1 MDILGILNFVLSVVI
16 GLLILVIL
24 VVLHELGHAL
34 VARRNGV
41 VVEEFGVGFP
51 PKAKSWKLKQSF
63 LGKNV
68 TYSLNW
74 LPLGGFVKLQGEN
87 DAANKKGDY
96 GAANLWVKT
105 KILLAGV
112 AINWI
117 TAAVLLSILAL
128 FGLPKIIPN
137 QFQIASDT
145 TVQRQPVLVGSLSEG
160 SPAEVAG
167 LREGDELVRFASV
180 TLDDPSQLST
190 LSKDYHGQTVDIVV
204 VREGIGATVP
214 VTLRADNSDG
224 KGYLGVVA
232 SQTQRTTYRSTW
244 SAPIVGIAL
253 TGQFTTYTLS
263 SLGDM
268 AVQFASGVVNKLSF
282 NSENRETGSKQ
293 LEAVSENVGGPV
305 AILGT
310 LFPSARADGIASLVL
325 VSALVSLTLAVMNI
339 LPIPALDG
347 GRWFVTMLYR
357 VILRKPLTKEKEE
370 KIHGTGFMIL
380 LGLIVLI
387 TIADIGKLAG

>member
-1 MDILGILNFVLSVVI
+1 MDLLGILNFILSVAI
-16 GLLILVIL
+16 GLLILVVL

-51 PKAKSWKLKQSF
+51 PQAKAWKLKESF

-68 TYSLNW
+68 LYTLNW

-87 DAANKKGDY
+87 DAATKKGDY

-112 AINWI
+112 AVNWI

-137 QFQIASDT
+137 QFQVTSDT
-145 TVQRQPVLVGSLSEG
+145 TIQRQPVLIGSLSDD
-160 SPAEVAG
+160 SPAKTAG
-167 LREGDELVRFASV
+167 LQVGDELLRFAEV
-180 TLDDPSQLST
+180 PLDDPSQLSE
-190 LSKDYHGQTVDIVV
+190 LSKENQGQTVNVVV
-204 VREGIGATVP
+204 VREGVNTTVP

-232 SQTQRTTYRSTW
+232 SQSQRTTYRSTW
-244 SAPIVGIAL
+244 SAPVVGVVL

-268 AVQFASGVVNKLSF
+268 AVQFVSGIANKLSF
-282 NSENRETGSKQ
+282 NSENREAGGKQ
-293 LEAVSENVGGPV
+293 LEAVSDNVGGPI

-310 LFPSARADGIASLVL
+310 LFSSARADGLASLVL

-357 VILRKPLTKEKEE
+357 VILRKPLTKETEE
-370 KIHGTGFMIL
+370 KIHGTGFLVL

-387 TIADIGKLAG
+387 TIADIGKLVG